1 MKAQMTTSRWQ
12 GNGGVRARLV
22 GLHKATKRLSGGRV
36 AVYAY
41 AYRGGDLIA
50 RADGRDLAEANR
62 SLETILGKRE
72 TLDLLEAAR
81 RPVRASES
89 KAYVRGL
96 ISAFRMSPEW
106 AKLGD
111 TSKAEYTRYLNA
123 FDNEFGDWKVSLF
136 ARPETK
142 ADLIEWRDEW
152 ADRPRA
158 ADYAMQTVG
167 RLFKWARGRGLTDAR
182 PTDDVERLHE
192 ADRSDIIW
200 TEDDIAALTKEATTE
215 VGWAVRL
222 AAETGLR
229 MGDLLD
235 LPRSAVTAHAI
246 IWKTSKRGR
255 QVVVPLTPAAKA
267 LIKQMPKRALTVL
280 TNSRGDAWTRDGFK
294 TMFAKAKTAA
304 GITGLRFH
312 DLRGTAA
319 TRLFLAGSPKR
330 DIATI
335 MGWSEAAVDALLTK
349 YVSGDAVALDLLSRM
364 NQKPPAQTGY
374 KPVLQRDS

>member
-1 MKAQMTTSRWQ
+1 M
-12 GNGGVRARLV
+12 RARLT

-50 RADGRDLAEANR
+50 RAEGRDLGAANR
-62 SLETILGKRE
+62 ALEIELGRRE
-72 TLDLLEAAR
+72 TLDRLDQAR

-96 ISAFRMSPEW
+96 IAAFKASPEW
-106 AKLGD
+106 EKLGAA
-111 TSKAEYTRYLNA
+111 SKAEYSRYLAA
-123 FDNEFGDWKVSLF
+123 FDDEFGDWKVSLF
-136 ARPETK
+136 ERAESKR
-142 ADLIEWRDEW
+142 DLLEWRDEW

-158 ADYAMQTVG
+158 ADYAMQSVG
-167 RLFKWARGRGLTDAR
+167 RLFKWARGRGLTEAR
-182 PTDDVERLHE
+182 PTEDVERLHT
-192 ADRSDIIW
+192 ADRSDVIW
-200 TEDDIAALTKEATTE
+200 SDDDIARLLAAASPE

-222 AAETGLR
+222 EAETGLR
-229 MGDLLD
+229 MGDLLR
-235 LPRSAVTAHAI
+235 LPWGVIGEHGIVWR
-246 IWKTSKRGR
+246 TSKRGR

-267 LIKQMPKRALTVL
+267 VLAIIPKRSTVVL
-280 TNSRGDAWTRDGFK
+280 TNTRGKPWSTDGFK
-294 TMFAKAKTAA
+294 TMLRKAKGDA
-304 GITGLRFH
+304 GITGLHFH

-319 TRLFLAGSPKR
+319 TRLFIAGSPKR

-364 NQKPPAQTGY
+364 NQKRAAQTGD
-374 KPVLQRDS
+374 KPGSASDD